1 VGCGD
6 AETRHD
12 LTLGWLRDT
21 TVRITDLM
29 EGATRTCAVGADGV
43 VEFEIG
49 TAPGFLFCSYAEV

>member
-1 VGCGD
+1 MGRGD
-6 AETRHD
+6 AGTRHD
-12 LTLGWLRDT
+12 LTLGWMQGT

-29 EGATRTCAVGADGV
+29 EGTTRTCAVGADGV